1 MTAAA
6 ISGTLLLLPLASFF
20 LVYMAMTRISPNN
33 YVNDLAGNGLYGF
46 GSKIRLLVLSP
57 GKMNEHKKSPF

>member
-1 MTAAA
+1 MTAAS

-20 LVYMAMTRISPNN
+20 LIDMTMTRISPNN

-46 GSKIRLLVLSP
+46 GSAIRLLVLAQE
-57 GKMNEHKKSPF
+57 K